1 MQICCKRNAAPGQV
15 SSVAPPP
22 RPAARTG
29 HISSARPRPLNAP
42 TLWPNFYFLG
52 YKRFSQTRE
61 GKSKYRVTT
70 TDQTQSLALHVHNF
84 RLPSTLRGSK
94 NRTRGTHTET
104 AFLNTSLAL
113 SRVLAA
119 FYIFQPGHY
128 TSVNL
133 ANIPECPGDA
143 ATAVTSLVC
152 VMNTIYVLIHGSGLA
167 ALQVECDARSAVAS
181 KLSHPPAHRHQAA
194 RALGPARRVLLVSVG
209 GTREI
214 PRLSLVT
221 SGKIPASDWLQIRVT
236 SPGPV

>member
-22 RPAARTG
+22 LSRAARTG

-61 GKSKYRVTT
+61 GKSKYRVT

-167 ALQVECDARSAVAS
+167 ALQVECRVMPGRWWPVNYLTRPLTGIKRPGRWARHAVS
-181 KLSHPPAHRHQAA
+181 C
-194 RALGPARRVLLVSVG
+194 LLVSG
-209 GTREI
+209 ER
-214 PRLSLVT
+214 
-221 SGKIPASDWLQIRVT
+221 GKFPASHWSQAGKSRPLIGYK
-236 SPGPV
+236 SA

>member
-1 MQICCKRNAAPGQV
+1 M
-15 SSVAPPP
+15 
-22 RPAARTG
+22 
-29 HISSARPRPLNAP
+29 
-42 TLWPNFYFLG
+42 
-52 YKRFSQTRE
+52 
-61 GKSKYRVTT
+61 T

-119 FYIFQPGHY
+119 FYIFQPGLY

-133 ANIPECPGDA
+133 THIPECPGDA

-167 ALQVECDARSAVAS
+167 ALQVECRVMPGRRWPVNY
-181 KLSHPPAHRHQAA
+181 LTPPAHRHQAA

>member
-1 MQICCKRNAAPGQV
+1 MQICCKRNAATGQV

-22 RPAARTG
+22 PLLGRPG
-29 HISSARPRPLNAP
+29 QDISLARPRPLNAPAP

-61 GKSKYRVTT
+61 GKTKYRVTT
-70 TDQTQSLALHVHNF
+70 DQTQGLALHVHNF
-84 RLPSTLRGSK
+84 RLPSTLRRSK
-94 NRTRGTHTET
+94 NRTRGIHTET

-119 FYIFQPGHY
+119 FYIFQPGLY

-133 ANIPECPGDA
+133 TNIPECPGDA

-167 ALQVECDARSAVAS
+167 ALQVECRVMPGRRWPVNY
-181 KLSHPPAHRHQAA
+181 LTPPAHRHQAA
-194 RALGPARRVLLVSVG
+194 QAARHAVSCLLVSG
-209 GTREI
+209 ER
-214 PRLSLVT
+214 
-221 SGKIPASDWLQIRVT
+221 GKFRAPHWSQAGKSRPLIGYKSA
-236 SPGPV
+236 